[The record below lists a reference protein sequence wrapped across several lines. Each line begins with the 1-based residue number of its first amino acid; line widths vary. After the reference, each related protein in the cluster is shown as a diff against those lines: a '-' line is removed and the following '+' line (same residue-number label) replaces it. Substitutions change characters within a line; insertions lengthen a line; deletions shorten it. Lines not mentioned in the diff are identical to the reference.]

1 MFQEHSGRVFR
12 LQFDEFQIVS
22 SSHDDTILIWDF
34 LNVPIETSST
44 SSTRSPTRTYTYVN
58 NWSRGASPLPLCVY
72 VYVWW
77 VLRRVCEETSS
88 IPESTL
94 CRNKVIMVC
103 HLQCFGLAVSF
114 SIDYL
119 PSPSSGS
126 WGRTDISLTSRS
138 AWWWFHNI
146 WMFVRV
152 LSGLIIFYFHFF
164 LDLWKN
170 GFRTKIITLGLQ
182 IYPTKGHFSPCG
194 FA

>member
-1 MFQEHSGRVFR
+1 MWTIDLVGRR
-12 LQFDEFQIVS
+12 
-22 SSHDDTILIWDF
+22 
-34 LNVPIETSST
+34 
-44 SSTRSPTRTYTYVN
+44 
-58 NWSRGASPLPLCVY
+58 PLPLCVY

-119 PSPSSGS
+119 PSPPSPGS
-126 WGRTDISLTSRS
+126 WGQTDISLTSRS
-138 AWWWFHNI
+138 AWWWFRNI
-146 WMFVRV
+146 LMFVRV
-152 LSGLIIFYFHFF
+152 LSGLIIFSFHIF

-170 GFRTKIITLGLQ
+170 GFRTKIITHIWIADIPHRGTFQPLWFCLSRNFV
-182 IYPTKGHFSPCG
+182 KSCVG
-194 FA
+194 F